1 MATYHQYSE
10 IVAAYGYRLPPP
22 PPPQASRVGL
32 ALLYAAVGVA
42 LGTFT
47 GTALAVATLPPE
59 ASLMSTHFTF
69 AKSVPS
75 EFRIHSIANAGQT
88 PVIQSHSSSSVAS
101 SAPAP
106 AVLNQ
111 TAKVSSEPAPALL
124 IHQSPVIENHATSQL
139 ASAAPAPAVSNHV
152 SNPSSAAAP
161 ALLFHMPPV
170 LPSRASSQIASAAPA
185 PVILNH
191 SANHAASPTSS
202 VGQPQILNLAPIVNP
217 SAALHAKPA
226 HSSAVANS
234 AVPVQIAS
242 VEPMHSAAQPV
253 HNLSSNQTSIQASN
267 QASNQVSNQVSSQA
281 SNQLSADNVLAA
293 ASLATPAR
301 PQPPAAPAADSLS
314 GAALPTGLD
323 GGFKA
328 LSFYSEGDA
337 TVVSYN
343 AADGT
348 IQTDDGRTF
357 VIGET
362 VSASNAVSW
371 QDYRSNVHYRCD
383 QNGHCSLVRTGVIAL
398 NAKLM

>member
-88 PVIQSHSSSSVAS
+88 PVIQNHAS
-101 SAPAP
+101 SPQAGSLSSAAPAP

-111 TAKVSSEPAPALL
+111 IANPGSTPAPALL
-124 IHQSPVIENHATSQL
+124 IHQSPVIENHAASLL
-139 ASAAPAPAVSNHV
+139 ASAAPAPAVPSHA
-152 SNPSSAAAP
+152 SNPSSIAAP
-161 ALLFHMPPV
+161 ALLFHLPPT
-170 LPSRASSQIASAAPA
+170 LESQSNSHLNSQVASAAPA

-191 SANHAASPTSS
+191 TANPSASQSTNI
-202 VGQPQILNLAPIVNP
+202 GQPQILNLAPIVYP
-217 SAALHAKPA
+217 SSALHARPA
-226 HSSAVANS
+226 HPSVPANS
-234 AVPVQIAS
+234 AAPIQIAS
-242 VEPMHSAAQPV
+242 QEPMYIASMHAAAQPM
-253 HNLSSNQTSIQASN
+253 HNQPSVQAP
-267 QASNQVSNQVSSQA
+267 NQVA
-281 SNQLSADNVLAA
+281 SPASTGNAMIAA
-293 ASLATPAR
+293 ASDATPVR
-301 PQPPAAPAADSLS
+301 PQPPAPPAVLSLS
-314 GAALPTGLD
+314 GASLPAGLD
-323 GGFKA
+323 AGFKP
-328 LSFYSEGDA
+328 LNFYSEGDA
-337 TVVSYN
+337 TVVGYN

-362 VSASNAVSW
+362 VSASNAISW
-371 QDYRSNVHYRCD
+371 QDYRSNVHYRCN
-383 QNGHCSLVRTGVIAL
+383 QNGSCSLVRTGVIAL
-398 NAKLM
+398 NAKLL